1 MRVFTALVL
10 AAGLSAG
17 ANAQTEFER
26 MSRAQALEHYERVG
40 EEFLEAFALIYTRTD
55 PALAEYIGSPEW
67 DEVDREA
74 AACVYDTLA
83 ASGELENMAI
93 VLEQTETA
101 LERLREDD
109 SITMI
114 ALMTGEVDQA
124 FMTEGLPE
132 DVEERNTEVA
142 MECGVVQAN
151 GRRWANPE
159 LMQRLM
165 ALAEGAQ

>member
-17 ANAQTEFER
+17 ANAQSDFEQ
-26 MSRAQALEHYERVG
+26 MPRAQALEHYETVG
-40 EEFLEAFALIYTRTD
+40 EEFLEAFQLIYTRTD
-55 PALAEYIGSPEW
+55 PELAEYIGSPEW

-74 AACVYDTLA
+74 AACVYDTYA
-83 ASGELENMAI
+83 ESGELENMAI
-93 VLEQTETA
+93 ALEQTEVA

-114 ALMTGEVDQA
+114 ALMTGEVDRA
-124 FMTEGLPE
+124 FLTAGMPE
-132 DVEERNTEVA
+132 DVEERNIEVSQA
-142 MECGVVQAN
+142 CGVLEAN
-151 GRRWANPE
+151 SRRWSDPE

-165 ALAEGAQ
+165 AHMERAQ

>member
-1 MRVFTALVL
+1 MRILAALTL
-10 AAGLSAG
+10 AAGLSAS
-17 ANAQTEFER
+17 ANAQSDFTEL
-26 MSRAQALEHYERVG
+26 SRAEALERYETVG

-55 PALAEYIGSPEW
+55 PGLADYIGSPEW

-74 AACVYDTLA
+74 AACVYDTFA
-83 ASGELENMAI
+83 ESGELENMAI

-109 SITMI
+109 GITMI

-124 FMTEGLPE
+124 FMTEGMPE

-142 MECGVVQAN
+142 MECGVVEAN

>member
-1 MRVFTALVL
+1 MRILAALTL
-10 AAGLSAG
+10 AAGLSAS
-17 ANAQTEFER
+17 ANAQSDFTEL
-26 MSRAQALEHYERVG
+26 SRAEALERYETVG

-55 PALAEYIGSPEW
+55 PGLADYIGSPEW

-74 AACVYDTLA
+74 AACVYDTFA
-83 ASGELENMAI
+83 ESGELENMAI

-124 FMTEGLPE
+124 FMTEGMPE

-142 MECGVVQAN
+142 MECGVVEAN

>member
-1 MRVFTALVL
+1 MGILAALTL
-10 AAGLSAG
+10 AAGLSAS
-17 ANAQTEFER
+17 ANAQSDFTEL
-26 MSRAQALEHYERVG
+26 SRAEALERYETVG

-55 PALAEYIGSPEW
+55 PGLADYIGSPEW

-74 AACVYDTLA
+74 AACVYDTFA
-83 ASGELENMAI
+83 ESGELENMAI

-124 FMTEGLPE
+124 FMTEGMPE

-142 MECGVVQAN
+142 MECGVVEAN

-165 ALAEGAQ
+165 VLAEGAQ